1 MLTYTDFEYITEA
14 KNVHM
19 EHVEDELF
27 NNGYTGGLQALAFL
41 DSVTDMLAGQTS
53 GKSKVTVKWDGAP
66 AVFAGINPEN
76 GKFFVASKS
85 LFNKTPKI
93 NYTTADVDANHTGGL
108 AVKLKTALNN
118 LSLLGIKGILQGDIM
133 FTKGD
138 IKKQNIDGESMQTF
152 QPNTIVY
159 AVPEG
164 SALANQM
171 TNAEIGVVFHTAYSG
186 ETIADLSASFGPDI
200 SYLKKT
206 NKVWF
211 QDAEYTVANGATFS
225 ATETQDLKGKIKQ
238 AYSLLKK
245 AKRALDGPLKNPS
258 IVADVKIY
266 TNANVRKGTT
276 TLSAREFISYLENKM
291 QVAIDK
297 LKSDKAKERK
307 EKDKNKMV
315 DLLGRNAG
323 KLDQAFQL
331 HALITNI
338 KIHIVRKLETLKGIG
353 TFVKTNDGF
362 KVTAPEGF
370 VAIDTTGAAVKLVDR
385 LEFSKQNFTAAKNW
399 DK

>member
-1 MLTYTDFEYITEA
+1 MLTFNDFEYITEA

-19 EHVEDELF
+19 EHVEDEIF

-53 GKSKVTVKWDGAP
+53 SKSKVTVKWDGAP

-93 NYTTADVDANHTGGL
+93 NYTEADVDANHTGGL
-108 AVKLKTALNN
+108 AVKLKTALKN

-138 IKKQNIDGESMQTF
+138 ITKQNIDGESMMTF

-186 ETIADLSASFGPDI
+186 ETIADLSASFGPNI

-206 NKVWF
+206 SKVWF

-225 ATETQDLKGKIKQ
+225 ATETKDLKGKINQ

-258 IVADVKIY
+258 IVADVKTY

-276 TLSAREFISYLENKM
+276 SLSSGEFISYVENKM

-297 LKSDKAKERK
+297 VKSDRAKERK
-307 EKDKNKMV
+307 EKDKKKLV

-323 KLDQAFQL
+323 KLDQAFEL

-338 KIHIVRKLETLKGIG
+338 KINIVRKLETLKGIG
-353 TFVKTNDGF
+353 TFVKTDNGF

-385 LEFSKQNFTAAKNW
+385 LEFSKQNFNAAKNW

>member
-1 MLTYTDFEYITEA
+1 MLTFNDFEYITEA

-19 EHVEDELF
+19 EHVEDEIF
-27 NNGYTGGLQALAFL
+27 NNGYAGGLQALAFL

-53 GKSKVTVKWDGAP
+53 SKSKVTVKWDGAP

-93 NYTTADVDANHTGGL
+93 NYTEADVDANHTGGL
-108 AVKLKTALNN
+108 AVKLKTALKN

-138 IKKQNIDGESMQTF
+138 ITKQNIDGESMMTF

-186 ETIADLSASFGPDI
+186 ETIADLSASFGPNI

-206 NKVWF
+206 SKVWF

-225 ATETQDLKGKIKQ
+225 ATETKDLKGKINQ
-238 AYSLLKK
+238 AYSLLKR

-276 TLSAREFISYLENKM
+276 SLSSGEFISYVENKM

-297 LKSDKAKERK
+297 LKSDRAKERK
-307 EKDKNKMV
+307 ERDKKKLV

-323 KLDQAFQL
+323 KLDQAFEL

-338 KIHIVRKLETLKGIG
+338 KINIVRKLETLKGIG
-353 TFVKTNDGF
+353 TFVKTDNGF

-385 LEFSKQNFTAAKNW
+385 LEFSKQNFNAAKNW

>member
-1 MLTYTDFEYITEA
+1 MLTFNDFEYITEA

-19 EHVEDELF
+19 EHVEDEIF
-27 NNGYTGGLQALAFL
+27 NNGYAGGLQALAFL

-53 GKSKVTVKWDGAP
+53 SKSKVTVKWDGAP

-93 NYTTADVDANHTGGL
+93 NYTEADVDANHTGGL
-108 AVKLKTALNN
+108 AVKLKTALKN

-138 IKKQNIDGESMQTF
+138 ITKQNIDGESMMTF

-186 ETIADLSASFGPDI
+186 ETIADLSASFGPNI

-206 NKVWF
+206 SKVWF

-225 ATETQDLKGKIKQ
+225 ATETKDLKGKINQ
-238 AYSLLKK
+238 AYSLLKR

-276 TLSAREFISYLENKM
+276 SLSSGEFISYVENKM

-297 LKSDKAKERK
+297 LKSDRAKERK
-307 EKDKNKMV
+307 EKDKKKLV

-323 KLDQAFQL
+323 KLDQAFEL

-338 KIHIVRKLETLKGIG
+338 KINIVRKLETLKGIG
-353 TFVKTNDGF
+353 TFVKTDNGF

-385 LEFSKQNFTAAKNW
+385 LEFSKQNFNAAKNW